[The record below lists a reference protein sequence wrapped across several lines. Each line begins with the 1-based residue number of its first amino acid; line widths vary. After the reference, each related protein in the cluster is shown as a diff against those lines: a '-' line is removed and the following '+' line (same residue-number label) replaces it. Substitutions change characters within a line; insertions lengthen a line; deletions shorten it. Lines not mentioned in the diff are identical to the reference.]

1 MSEHPFFAK
10 PTKISILTGHL
21 TATNKR
27 VLIQM
32 IERKLD
38 DAKTPKITYHLNK
51 QTDGVYK
58 VVTEQTETDGYG
70 RKYVNKYSATFR
82 AN

>member
-10 PTKISILTGHL
+10 PTKVKILTGHL

-27 VLIQM
+27 VILHM
-32 IERKLD
+32 LD
-38 DAKTPKITYHLNK
+38 NKMADAKTPKITYHITP
-51 QTDGVYK
+51 QGDEYK

-70 RKYVNKYSATFR
+70 RKFVNKYSATFSVS
-82 AN
+82 